1 MSNKSAVRSLPN
13 AETITR
19 TVLPNGVT
27 VLAYAN
33 PSTKSVVVSGGLDG
47 GGAIHDSAEQAGLAV
62 MTAAALMRGTQT
74 HDFQALAASLEDVGA
89 DFGVS
94 AGVHGVNFG
103 GKALAEDLPLLLDVM
118 ADVLRRP
125 VFPAE
130 HVELLRREALTWLK
144 YGLQDTRRQ
153 AARAF
158 REALYDPSHP
168 YHRSPRGTLETLPNL
183 TVEMLR
189 AFHAQHYGPRG
200 MTVVI
205 VGNIDPAA
213 VADLVQ
219 ARVGDWQNPAQPQWF
234 AAPPAPQPETLRRV
248 FVPIAGKTQSDVVLG
263 VVGPSRLSE
272 DYQAARMANSIL
284 GEFGMMGRIGENVRV
299 KNGMAYYAS
308 SRIEGGHGP
317 GAWYV
322 SAGVN
327 PVNVERAIELSVAEV
342 RQMAEAYVT
351 DEELEDNRSYFTGRI
366 PLQLESNEGLAG
378 TIASMEEFDL
388 GLDYLMR
395 LPDLIN
401 AVTREDV
408 MEAIRRYWMP
418 DRYVAAVAGPQA

>member
-1 MSNKSAVRSLPN
+1 MLNKNAVRSLPN

-47 GGAIHDSAEQAGLAV
+47 GGAIHDSAERSGLAV

-74 HDFQALAASLEDVGA
+74 RDFQALAASLEDVGA
-89 DFGVS
+89 DFGVN
-94 AGVHGVNFG
+94 AGVHGVSFG

-125 VFPAE
+125 VFPEE

-158 REALYDPSHP
+158 REALYHPSHP
-168 YHRSPRGTLETLPNL
+168 YHRSPRGTLETVPNL
-183 TVEMLR
+183 TAEMLR
-189 AFHAQHYGPRG
+189 EFHAQQYGPRG

-213 VADLVQ
+213 MADLVQ
-219 ARVGDWQNPAQPQWF
+219 ARVGDWQNPAQPPWL
-234 AAPPAPQPETLRRV
+234 AAPSAPQPDGVRRV

-263 VVGPSRLSE
+263 VVGPARLSE
-272 DYQAARMANSIL
+272 DYQAVRMANSIL

-299 KNGMAYYAS
+299 RNGMAYYAS
-308 SRIEGGHGP
+308 SRVEGGHGP
-317 GAWYV
+317 GAWYIA
-322 SAGVN
+322 AGVN
-327 PVNVERAIELSVAEV
+327 PVNVERALELSLNEV
-342 RQMAEAYVT
+342 RQMAEVYVT
-351 DEELEDNRSYFTGRI
+351 DEELDDNRSYFTGRI
-366 PLQLESNEGLAG
+366 PLQLESNEGVASM
-378 TIASMEEFDL
+378 IASMEEFEL

-408 MEAIRRYWMP
+408 MDAIRRYWIP
-418 DRYVAAVAGPQA
+418 DRYVVAVAGPQA